1 MGDCENCVLTHYC
14 TRKNINRIDG
24 YCRLDGLEGREYR
37 RRVCNSLWLVGDEK
51 WKEYDD

>member
-14 TRKNINRIDG
+14 TRKNINRVDG
-24 YCRLDGLEGREYR
+24 YCRFDGMEESEKR
-37 RRVCNSLWLVGDEK
+37 RRFCNCLWLVGDEK